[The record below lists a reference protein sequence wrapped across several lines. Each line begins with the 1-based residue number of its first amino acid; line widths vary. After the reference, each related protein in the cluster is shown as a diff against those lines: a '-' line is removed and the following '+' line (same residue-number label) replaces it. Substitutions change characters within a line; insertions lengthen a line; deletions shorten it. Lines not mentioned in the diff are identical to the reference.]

1 MIALINQIL
10 VFGRI
15 TINPLILLTMPGAK
29 IQANNPA
36 NDPNLKPIKGYS
48 KFQPNMSLYKTHTF
62 GLIEPH
68 FAFDVVPDDK
78 KVQYRSGTDLDTQNL
93 KAPLMTPMRVMK
105 DTFFVPIRALMPH
118 NADLLVTNP
127 LTGQDIDPQQVNTL
141 IRLNSTSGNNTFG
154 DAINSISHRWWRTVA
169 GYTGNS
175 GTTGF
180 TDSDVFFAQLLE
192 SSLLSYQILSPILSY
207 GSLAQSLGYNF
218 AFGYTGL
225 RHDNGDRLDFD
236 QTFDIL
242 MNFLRAHVKSC
253 YITLGVPNI
262 TAVNAAPTIDRQTLL
277 VRFDVDHNNLENV
290 NQYYCFRAILELI
303 AQGYVPEAVSDL
315 VLINP
320 ADTTVYFSDI
330 TNGYSRQTSSSSFV
344 WWSRYNE
351 QISGVSQ
358 VGEQINI
365 NRLIGYQLLCASFYT
380 DDAVDYV
387 YTAKLWHENMW
398 SLFRNIYYNNLT
410 GLRKAYYMLN
420 GIEMQY
426 DVTSYAIV
434 QDILDS
440 LSSLSSLVWDS
451 GTISGSGA
459 YAQFNNGIPDSMYEK
474 IAFYYNIFGF
484 QRSLRYRD
492 YFVGARTL
500 PLAVGDVNV
509 AVNSNL
515 VNVVDV
521 TKKIQM
527 QRFLN
532 QVNRVGRRVREYSAG
547 IFGVA
552 PKKDTDEVIFLS
564 HVMFNVGAEETSN
577 TGPQQLSMAQ
587 TTTSKLRKNGSNFIF
602 DSDFTEFGVVLGVT
616 YFDVTRPLVDGL
628 DRTLLHKDRFEMFN
642 PFMQNIGDQ
651 PVDALEIA
659 PVSGGGY
666 FGYKLRY
673 SEYKQRTDRVA
684 GGFKDYLPG
693 FAFPTDINDLA
704 NPFSSTPL
712 NLKISPDFIRSKPHE
727 FDKFFNVLS
736 TFSPAGYF
744 HFIIRHDNEVTASRP
759 MESAP
764 SIL

>member
-1 MIALINQIL
+1 
-10 VFGRI
+10 
-15 TINPLILLTMPGAK
+15 MPGAK
-29 IQANNPA
+29 IQPNNPA

-78 KVQYRSGTDLDTQNL
+78 KVQYRSGTDIDTQNL
-93 KAPLMTPMRVMK
+93 KAPLMTPMRAMK
-105 DTFFVPIRALMPH
+105 DTFFVPIRALLPH

-127 LTGQDIDPQQVNTL
+127 LTGQDIDPEQVNTL
-141 IRLNSTSGNNTFG
+141 LFFNTTQNGSYYFG
-154 DAINSISHRWWRTVA
+154 DALEGMMHRWWRTVA

-180 TDSDVFFAQLLE
+180 TDSDAYMAQLLE
-192 SSLLSYQILSPILSY
+192 SNLVAYSLLAPIFSY

-218 AFGYTGL
+218 AFGFTGL
-225 RHDNGDRLDFD
+225 RHDNGDRMNFD

-242 MNFLRAHVKSC
+242 MSFIKAHVKSF
-253 YITLGVPNI
+253 YITLGIPNI

-277 VRFDVDHNNLENV
+277 VRCDVDHNNLENV
-290 NQYYCFRAILELI
+290 NQYYCLRAILELI
-303 AQGYVPEAVSDL
+303 AQGYFPSAVSDL

-320 ADTTVYFSDI
+320 ADTTVYFSDVAS
-330 TNGYSRQTSSSSFV
+330 GYSRQTTSGSSFV
-344 WWSRYNE
+344 WWSRYAD
-351 QISGVSQ
+351 QISTGAL
-358 VGEQINI
+358 GEQVNI

-380 DDAVDYV
+380 DDAIDYV

-398 SLFRNIYYNNLT
+398 SLFRNIYYNNLN

-420 GIEMQY
+420 GVEMQY
-426 DVTSYAIV
+426 DITSAALV
-434 QDILDS
+434 QDVLNGLTALNS
-440 LSSLSSLVWDS
+440 YTWST
-451 GTISGSGA
+451 GTIPGSGG
-459 YAQFNNGIPDSMYEK
+459 YAQFSNEVSVFYEHL
-474 IAFYYNIFGF
+474 AFYYNIFGY

-509 AVNSNL
+509 QVNSNL

-532 QVNRVGRRVREYSAG
+532 QVNRVGRRIREYSAG

-564 HVMFNVGAEETSN
+564 HIAFNIGAEETSN
-577 TGPQQLSMAQ
+577 TGPAQLTAAQ

-616 YFDVTRPLVDGL
+616 YFDVVRPLVDGL
-628 DRTLLHKDRFEMFN
+628 DRTLLHRDRFEMFN

-651 PVDALEIA
+651 PVEQLEIC

-684 GGFKDYLPG
+684 GGFVNYLPG
-693 FAFPTDINDLA
+693 FAFPTDVNDLA

-727 FDKFFNVLS
+727 FDKFFNSL
-736 TFSPAGYF
+736 TTYSPAGYF
-744 HFIIRHDNEVTASRP
+744 HFIIRHDNEVDANRP

>member
-1 MIALINQIL
+1 
-10 VFGRI
+10 
-15 TINPLILLTMPGAK
+15 MPGAK
-29 IQANNPA
+29 IQPNNPA

-93 KAPLMTPMRVMK
+93 KAPMMTPMRVMK
-105 DTFFVPIRALMPH
+105 DTFFVPIRALLPH

-127 LTGQDIDPQQVNTL
+127 LTGQDIDATKVNTL
-141 IRLNSTSGNNTFG
+141 IHFGCTTAGNRYFG
-154 DAINSISHRWWRTVA
+154 DAINAMSHRWWRTVA

-175 GTTGF
+175 GTTAFG
-180 TDSDVFFAQLLE
+180 DSATFFAQLV
-192 SSLLSYQILSPILSY
+192 LSNFLAYQILSPILSY

-225 RHDNGDRLDFD
+225 RHDNGDRMDFD

-242 MNFLRAHVKSC
+242 MNFVRGHVKSFN
-253 YITLGVPNI
+253 ITLGVPNI
-262 TAVNAAPTIDRQTLL
+262 TAVNAAPTIDRQTLY
-277 VRFDVDHNNLENV
+277 VRCDVDHNNLENV
-290 NQYYCFRAILELI
+290 NQYYCIRAILELI
-303 AQGYVPEAVSDL
+303 AQGYVPEAISDL
-315 VLINP
+315 ALTNA
-320 ADTTVYFSDI
+320 ADTTVYFSD
-330 TNGYSRQTSSSSFV
+330 TASGYSRQTSSSNFV
-344 WWSRYNE
+344 WWNGYNE
-351 QISGVSQ
+351 QVAIGSTAEQ
-358 VGEQINI
+358 VNI

-380 DDAVDYV
+380 DDAIDYV

-398 SLFRNIYYNNLT
+398 SLYRNIYYNNLAS
-410 GLRKAYYMLN
+410 LRNAYYMLN

-426 DVTSYAIV
+426 DVTSAVIV
-434 QDILDS
+434 QDLLNGLNDFD
-440 LSSLSSLVWDS
+440 SLVWDS
-451 GTISGSGA
+451 GSDSGTDGF
-459 YAQFNNGIPDSMYEK
+459 AQFTNGIPDATYEK
-474 IAFYYNIFGF
+474 IAFYYNIFGY

-509 AVNSNL
+509 QVNSNL

-564 HVMFNVGAEETSN
+564 HIAFNVGAEETSN
-577 TGPQQLSMAQ
+577 TGSDQLSMAQ

-616 YFDVTRPLVDGL
+616 YFDVTRPLIDGL
-628 DRTLLHKDRFEMFN
+628 DRTLLHRDRFEMFN

-651 PVDALEIA
+651 PVSQMEIA
-659 PVSGGGY
+659 PIQGAGY

-673 SEYKQRTDRVA
+673 SEYKQRTDRIA

-704 NPFSSTPL
+704 NPFSSSPL
-712 NLKISPDFIRSKPHE
+712 SLKISPDFIRSKPHE

-744 HFIIRHDNEVTASRP
+744 HFIIRHDNEVSANRP